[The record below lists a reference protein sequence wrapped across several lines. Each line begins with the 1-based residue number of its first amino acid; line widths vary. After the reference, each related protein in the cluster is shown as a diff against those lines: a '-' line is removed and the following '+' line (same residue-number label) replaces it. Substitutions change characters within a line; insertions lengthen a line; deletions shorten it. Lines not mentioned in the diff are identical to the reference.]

1 MSKKIRIKDIA
12 ELAGVSAGTVDR
24 VLHNRGNVS
33 NSSKDAIE
41 SALEK
46 MKYKPNIHVSALTL
60 KKRYNFVI
68 TIPQYSKGQ
77 YWESFVKG
85 VQKALDKYE
94 GLEVSIRYCFY
105 NQFDLFSCRK
115 AFEEVINCKADAV
128 IIGPTFRDET
138 IYLANQ
144 LSDMNI
150 PYIYVDSMIEG
161 TSPLAFFI
169 ADPHICGYLMCKLVT
184 HITPKDSGIALFQ
197 AMRVGDESA
206 NTTILRKAGF
216 MSYYNEYEL
225 SNKLHKVP
233 YSAVNTEQNDELIGD
248 FFQKNPDVKGA
259 VVLNSRGNIIA
270 DYFRKENIKGVKFIC
285 IDLTETNIKAL
296 KDNYIHF
303 IMGQRPD
310 QQGYMALEAFFQ
322 YLIYGKKV
330 KFDNYMP
337 IDIITKE
344 NVDLFINF
352 NPD

>member
-1 MSKKIRIKDIA
+1 MSKKISIKDIA
-12 ELAGVSAGTVDR
+12 KHAGVSAGTVDR

-41 SALEK
+41 SVLKK
-46 MKYKPNIHVSALTL
+46 MNYKPNIHVSALTL
-60 KKRYNFVI
+60 KKRYNFVMA
-68 TIPQYSKGQ
+68 IPQYSKGQ
-77 YWESFVKG
+77 YWETFVKG

-94 GLEVSIRYCFY
+94 GLKVSIQYCFY

-115 AFEEVINCKADAV
+115 AFEEVINLDADAV

-144 LSDMNI
+144 LSDANI
-150 PYIYVDSMIEG
+150 PYIFVDSMVEG
-161 TSPLAFFI
+161 TSPLAFF
-169 ADPHICGYLMCKLVT
+169 AANPHICGYLMCKL
-184 HITPKDSGIALFQ
+184 ITSITSPDSGIALFQ
-197 AMRVGDESA
+197 AVRVGDESA

-225 SNKLHKVP
+225 SNKLYRVP
-233 YSAVNTEQNDELIGD
+233 YSVVNIEQNDELIGD
-248 FFQKNPDVKGA
+248 FFEKNPDVKGA

-270 DYFRKENIKGVKFIC
+270 DYFKKKNIKDIKFVC

-296 KDNYIHF
+296 KNGYIYF

-310 QQGYMALEAFFQ
+310 QQGFMAIEAFFQ

-330 KFDNYMP
+330 KFENYMP

-344 NVDLFINF
+344 NVDLFTDF